1 MEIIRR
7 GTGGRTKAVRRTA
20 SAEEVRSWMIAACA
34 AADAKTDASTLVFD
48 VGEVL
53 SITTW
58 FVVTSGRNGRQV
70 KSIVDNVE
78 QEIDAMG
85 GPKPLRT
92 EGLESLDWVVV
103 DYGDFVVHAFHDET
117 RAFYELERLYRDVP
131 VVDWQAEAA
140 PVDAEGSTEE

>member
-1 MEIIRR
+1 
-7 GTGGRTKAVRRTA
+7 
-20 SAEEVRSWMIAACA
+20 MIAACA